1 MTGES
6 VKNELVLKSCVY
18 RSNKSAQLIIFTI
31 MKKIA
36 FLTSGGDSPGM
47 NACVRS
53 IVKSCLYHNIKP
65 VGIRDGFK
73 GMMEADFWEM
83 SYEDVDNIIHVGG
96 TILGTARSEEFKI
109 AEKRKVAIANLSDQN
124 IDGLIV
130 IGGDGSFTGA
140 NVISGEMGIPVI
152 GVPGT
157 IDNDI
162 FGTDHTIGYDTAL
175 NTVMSAVDKI
185 RDTASSHHRIFFVE
199 VMGRHAGFIA
209 LNSAI
214 ATGAEMVL
222 IPEEETDIDKLVAQ
236 IRSQNKGKRSSII
249 IVAEGDDAGGSMDV
263 IKKVKPFLTEYDLK
277 ASVLGHVQRGG
288 SPSAFDRIL
297 ATRMGAYAVELLLEG
312 KKNLMVGAQ
321 GDKLQTITIEQGI
334 KMHSTPDMTKLDLL
348 KKMLTSGK

>member
-1 MTGES
+1 
-6 VKNELVLKSCVY
+6 
-18 RSNKSAQLIIFTI
+18 

-47 NACVRS
+47 NACVRA
-53 IVKSCLYHNIKP
+53 IVKSCLYNGIQP
-65 VGIRDGFK
+65 IGIRDGFK
-73 GMMEADFWEM
+73 GMMEGDFWEM
-83 SYEDVDNIIHVGG
+83 TYNDVDNIIQLGG

-109 AEKRKVAIANLSDQN
+109 REKRKAAIENLTHYH

-140 NVISGEMGIPVI
+140 NVVSQEMGIPVI

-175 NTVMSAVDKI
+175 NTVMEAVDKI

-214 ATGAEMVL
+214 ASGAEMVL
-222 IPEEETDIDKLVAQ
+222 IPEEETDIEKLVDQ
-236 IRSQNKGKRSSII
+236 IKSQNRGKRSSII

-263 IKKVKPFLTEYDLK
+263 IRKVSPYLKEYDLK
-277 ASVLGHVQRGG
+277 ASVLGHLQRGG

-297 ATRMGAYAVELLLEG
+297 ATRMGAHAVQLLLDG

-334 KMHSTPDMTKLDLL
+334 KMHSTPDMSKLDLL
-348 KKMLTSGK
+348 KKMLTSNLL